1 VSLQRAFL
9 IFRSSECCWIADRE
23 REKSCAILSI
33 VEQQELIEKI
43 KRLPQ
48 DRVAEVESFVDSL
61 ARREHSRNRMN
72 LHQALTDYAIQHAG
86 TDADIDTD
94 LEVAATDHLLQQDSE
109 Q

>member
-1 VSLQRAFL
+1 M
-9 IFRSSECCWIADRE
+9 
-23 REKSCAILSI
+23 
-33 VEQQELIEKI
+33 EQQELIEKI

-61 ARREHSRNRMN
+61 ARRDNSSNREN

-86 TDADIDTD
+86 TDADLDSD
-94 LEVAATDHLLQQDSE
+94 LEAAATDHLLKQASE